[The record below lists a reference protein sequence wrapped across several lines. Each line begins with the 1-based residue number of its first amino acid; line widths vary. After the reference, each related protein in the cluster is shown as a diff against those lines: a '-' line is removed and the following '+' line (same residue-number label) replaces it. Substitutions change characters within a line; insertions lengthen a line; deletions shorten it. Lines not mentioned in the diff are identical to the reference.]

1 MMLKRT
7 LTGLILVAVLV
18 PLLILGDW
26 YFALVV
32 AFIAYM
38 ANHELLAMF
47 AKDEKVFN
55 TLKFSMPIW
64 SAATIMFGFFDYSM
78 IIPSMVMGII
88 LFLIAMVINKQITPN
103 TTMKLIFSYLY
114 GGCLPLLVL
123 YLRNINLWIVVLI
136 LATVML
142 TDVGGYIFGYFFGKH
157 KLCPTISPKKT
168 IEGAVLGTLFGMGC
182 GCALYFVVS
191 KVFEINILETIAS
204 LSLPLEILSVIGITL
219 ILAVIGQLGD
229 LVASRIKRAYDI
241 KDFGKIFPGHGGIL
255 DRFDSTLVASAMM
268 YVICYLIGV
277 I

>member
-1 MMLKRT
+1 MLKRT

-26 YFALVV
+26 YFALIV

-38 ANHELLAMF
+38 ANQELLAMF
-47 AKDEKVFN
+47 AKEESVFKSLKN
-55 TLKFSMPIW
+55 TMPIW
-64 SAATIMFGFFDYSM
+64 SSITIIFGYFEPNL
-78 IIPSMVMGII
+78 IIPAIVMGIL
-88 LFLIAMVINKQITPN
+88 LFLIAMVINKHITPSIS
-103 TTMKLIFSYLY
+103 MKLIFSYIY

-123 YLRNINLWIVVLI
+123 YLRNLNLWIVFLVLV
-136 LATVML
+136 TVML

-168 IEGAVLGTLFGMGC
+168 IEGAILGTLFGMGC

-191 KVFEINILETIAS
+191 KVFDLTILTTIS
-204 LSLPLEILSVIGITL
+204 TLSLPLEILSIVGITFV
-219 ILAVIGQLGD
+219 LAIIGQLGD
-229 LVASRIKRAYDI
+229 LVASRIKRAYNI

-255 DRFDSTLVASAMM
+255 DRFDSTLIASAMM